1 MKKENNSKRE
11 FYLQKLNKNQSNS
24 QKNPLK
30 FLAFYVGRSKNRKQ
44 HVGGCKKYFCFHN
57 LNWFLMQLSGRAA
70 TMQCERVGS
79 SPTMRFNFKYL

>member
-30 FLAFYVGRSKNRKQ
+30 FQ
-44 HVGGCKKYFCFHN
+44 HSTQVEVKTESNMQEVAKI
-57 LNWFLMQLSGRAA
+57 FLF
-70 TMQCERVGS
+70 
-79 SPTMRFNFKYL
+79 P